1 MTKENYKNTIA
12 AGEAIL
18 GLELGS
24 TRIKAVLIGKDH
36 APIASGSSEWE
47 NRLENGIWTYS
58 LDEVWAGV
66 REAYANLKSDAEKTY
81 GVKLGR
87 LAAMGISGMMH
98 GYLPFDKEGNQ
109 LCAFRTWR
117 NTITE
122 KAAAALSDAFSFNIP
137 QRWSIAHL
145 YQAILN
151 GEEHVARIAYLT
163 TVAGYLHWKLT
174 GRFVLGAGEASGMFP
189 LNGEACAYNA
199 ACLEIFNAMI
209 ALRGFDWTLEDIL
222 PAVLPAGADA
232 GCLSAEGAALL
243 DPTGELSPGVPF
255 APPEGDAGT
264 GMVATNSVTKFTGNV
279 SAGTSIFAMVVLE
292 DALKGYYPEI
302 DVAATPAGKPVAM
315 VHCNN
320 CTSDLNAW
328 ASLLMEFSAAV
339 GQKITFGDA
348 MQTLF
353 REAMQADADCGGVL
367 AYNFFSGE
375 HIVGLD
381 EGRPMLLRAENA
393 SFTFSNFARANIY
406 AAMATLRIGMDILS
420 EKEAVRIDS
429 LLGHGG
435 FFKSGDPAQH
445 LMASALKSP
454 ISVMATAG
462 EGGPWGMALLA
473 AYRVKGGGM
482 TLEDYLA
489 DVVFG
494 EAEARTILPEEKTA
508 AGFDRYLARYKA
520 SLPAEKAAIET
531 LRG

>member
-1 MTKENYKNTIA
+1 MKEIYKSTIES
-12 AGEAIL
+12 GEAIL

-36 APIASGSSEWE
+36 TPIAGGSSDWE

-66 REAYANLKSDAEKTY
+66 RAAYADLKKDVAEKY
-81 GVKLGR
+81 GVKLTK
-87 LAAMGISGMMH
+87 LAGMGISGMMH
-98 GYLPFDKEGNQ
+98 GYLPFDKDGNQ
-109 LCAFRTWR
+109 LAAFRTWR

-122 KAAAALSDAFSFNIP
+122 ESAAALSGLFGFNIP

-151 GEEHVARIAYLT
+151 GEEHVPSIAYLT
-163 TVAGYLHWKLT
+163 TVAGYVHWKLT
-174 GRFVLGAGEASGMFP
+174 GKFVLGAGEASGMFP
-189 LNGEACAYNA
+189 LDGDQCAYNA
-199 ACLEIFNAMI
+199 SYVEKFNDLI
-209 ALRGFDWTLEDIL
+209 APKGFGWSLLDIL
-222 PAVLPAGADA
+222 PAVLPAGGDA
-232 GCLSAEGAALL
+232 GVLTDEGASLL
-243 DPTGELSPGVPF
+243 DPEGDLLSGIPF

-264 GMVATNSVTKFTGNV
+264 GMAATNSVTKFTGNV
-279 SAGTSIFAMVVLE
+279 SAGTSIFSMVVL
-292 DALKGYYPEI
+292 DGALKGYYPEI

-328 ASLLMEFSAAV
+328 ASLFMEFAASVGHPVSFGEAISAM
-339 GQKITFGDA
+339 F
-348 MQTLF
+348 F
-353 REAMQADADCGGVL
+353 EAMKADEDCGGVL

-375 HIVGLD
+375 HIVGLE
-381 EGRPMLLRAENA
+381 EGRPMLLRGENA
-393 SFTFSNFARANIY
+393 NFSFANFARAGLY
-406 AAMATLRIGMDILS
+406 SAMATLRIGMDILS

-435 FFKSGDPAQH
+435 FFKSGDVGQK

-473 AYRVKGGGM
+473 AYRVKGNGM
-482 TLEDYLA
+482 TLEDYLGKI
-489 DVVFG
+489 VFG
-494 EAEARTILPEEKTA
+494 EAEAKTIAPEEKTA

-520 SLPAEKAAIET
+520 SLPAEKAAIDT